1 MPAVFLENRAFLKVT
16 GAEAAHFLNNL
27 LTADLGLIEPGQAA
41 PCALLTPQGKILFD
55 MLVYTLADGYLLE
68 VAAGEQDALLR
79 RLTLY
84 KLRAAVTLTAAEL
97 TGVTAIWDEAPTET
111 AFQDR
116 RFAAA
121 GETVWRV
128 PGRVNSAGDDVRLYT
143 ALRINA
149 GVAEAGLDY
158 PLQDAYPHDVLFDL
172 NGGVSFKKGCYVGQ
186 EVVSRMHHRKMAR
199 RRVAI
204 VSADAPLP
212 ATGTELRADGKP
224 LGTLGTVLDNMGLAI
239 LRIDRAGD
247 AITNGT
253 PILVG
258 DQAVRLHLP
267 VWTGLDFPATS
278 DGD

>member
-1 MPAVFLENRAFLKVT
+1 MPAVFLENRAFLKVA

-41 PCALLTPQGKILFD
+41 PSALLTPQGKILFD
-55 MLVYTLADGYLLE
+55 MLVYPLADGYLLE
-68 VAAGEQDALLR
+68 VAADEQEALLR

-84 KLRAAVTLTAAEL
+84 KLRAAVTLTPAGFS
-97 TGVTAIWDEAPTET
+97 GVTVIWDNVPAE

-128 PGRVNSAGDDVRLYT
+128 PGRVNSAGDDIGLYT
-143 ALRINA
+143 ALRIKA

-158 PLQDAYPHDVLFDL
+158 PLQDAYPHDVLLDL

-204 VSADAPLP
+204 VSADTALP

-224 LGTLGTVLDNMGLAI
+224 LGTLGTVLDTIGLAI
-239 LRIDRAGD
+239 LRIDRTGD
-247 AITNGT
+247 AMANGT
-253 PILVG
+253 PILAG

-267 VWTGLDFPATS
+267 AWTGLDFPAAS
-278 DGD
+278 DED

>member
-1 MPAVFLENRAFLKVT
+1 MPAVFLENRAFLKVA

-41 PCALLTPQGKILFD
+41 PSALLTPQGKILFD
-55 MLVYTLADGYLLE
+55 MLVYPLADGYLLE
-68 VAAGEQDALLR
+68 VASDEQEALLR

-84 KLRAAVTLTAAEL
+84 KLRAAVTLTAAEF
-97 TGVTAIWDEAPTET
+97 TGVTVIWDEAPTES

-116 RFAAA
+116 RFTAASD
-121 GETVWRV
+121 TVWRV
-128 PGRVNSAGDDVRLYT
+128 PGRVNSAGGDVRLYT
-143 ALRINA
+143 ALRIKA

-158 PLQDAYPHDVLFDL
+158 PLQDAYPHDVLLDL

-199 RRVAI
+199 RRIAI
-204 VSADAPLP
+204 VSADTALP

-224 LGTLGTVLDNMGLAI
+224 LGTLGTILDNMGLAI
-239 LRIDRAGD
+239 VRIDRTGD

-253 PILVG
+253 PILAG

-267 VWTGLDFPATS
+267 AWTGLDFPAAS
-278 DGD
+278 DED

>member
-1 MPAVFLENRAFLKVT
+1 MPAVFVENRAFLKVAGSDAT
-16 GAEAAHFLNNL
+16 HFLNNL
-27 LTADLGLIEPGQAA
+27 LTADLSLIEPGQAA
-41 PCALLTPQGKILFD
+41 PSALLTPQGKILFD
-55 MLVYTLADGYLLE
+55 MLVYPLADDHLLE
-68 VAAGEQDALLR
+68 VAASEMEALLR

-84 KLRAAVTLTAAEL
+84 KLRAAVTLTTAQF
-97 TGVTAIWDEAPTET
+97 TGVTVIWDEVPTQA

-128 PGRVNSAGDDVRLYT
+128 PGRVNTAEDDARLYT
-143 ALRINA
+143 ALRIKA

-158 PLQDAYPHDVLFDL
+158 PLQDAYPHDVLLDL

-199 RRVAI
+199 RRIAI
-204 VSADAPLP
+204 VSADTALP

-224 LGTLGTVLDNMGLAI
+224 LGTLGTVLDNIGLAI
-239 LRIDRAGD
+239 LRIDRTGD

-253 PILVG
+253 PILAG
-258 DQAVRLHLP
+258 DQAVQLQLP
-267 VWTGLDFPATS
+267 TWTGLDFPAAS
-278 DGD
+278 DED

>member
-1 MPAVFLENRAFLKVT
+1 MPAVFLENRAFLKVA

-41 PCALLTPQGKILFD
+41 PSALLTPQGKILFD
-55 MLVYTLADGYLLE
+55 MLVYPLADGYLLE
-68 VAAGEQDALLR
+68 VASDEQEALLR

-84 KLRAAVTLTAAEL
+84 KLRAAVTLTAAEF
-97 TGVTAIWDEAPTET
+97 TGVTVIWDEAPTES

-116 RFAAA
+116 RFTAASD
-121 GETVWRV
+121 TVWRV
-128 PGRVNSAGDDVRLYT
+128 PGRVNSAGADVRLYT
-143 ALRINA
+143 ALRIKA

-158 PLQDAYPHDVLFDL
+158 PLQDAYPHDVLLDL

-199 RRVAI
+199 RRIAI
-204 VSADAPLP
+204 VSADTALP

-224 LGTLGTVLDNMGLAI
+224 LGTLGTILDNMGLAI
-239 LRIDRAGD
+239 VRIDRTGD

-253 PILVG
+253 PILAG

-267 VWTGLDFPATS
+267 AWTGLDFPAAS
-278 DGD
+278 DED

>member
-1 MPAVFLENRAFLKVT
+1 MPAVFVENRAFLKVAGSDAT
-16 GAEAAHFLNNL
+16 HFLNNL
-27 LTADLGLIEPGQAA
+27 LTADLSLIEPGQAA
-41 PCALLTPQGKILFD
+41 PSALLTPQGKILFD
-55 MLVYTLADGYLLE
+55 MLVYPLSDGYLLE
-68 VAAGEQDALLR
+68 VESDEQEALLR

-84 KLRAAVTLTAAEL
+84 KLRAAVTLTTAEFS
-97 TGVTAIWDEAPTET
+97 GVTVIWDNVPSE

-128 PGRVNSAGDDVRLYT
+128 PGRVNTAEDDIRLYT
-143 ALRINA
+143 ALRIKA

-158 PLQDAYPHDVLFDL
+158 PLQDAYPHDVLLDL

-204 VSADAPLP
+204 VSADTTLP

-224 LGTLGTVLDNMGLAI
+224 LGTLGTIMDNIGLAI
-239 LRIDRAGD
+239 LRIDRTGD

-253 PILVG
+253 PILAG
-258 DQAVRLHLP
+258 DQSVRLQLP
-267 VWTGLDFPATS
+267 TWTGLDFPAAS
-278 DGD
+278 DED

>member
-1 MPAVFLENRAFLKVT
+1 MPAVFLENRAFLKVA

-55 MLVYTLADGYLLE
+55 MLVYPLADGYLLE
-68 VAAGEQDALLR
+68 VSSDEQEALMR

-84 KLRAAVTLTAAEL
+84 KLRAAVTLTPAEL
-97 TGVTAIWDEAPTET
+97 GGVTVIWDTVPTET

-128 PGRVNSAGDDVRLYT
+128 PGRVDTAEDDTPLYT
-143 ALRINA
+143 ALRIMA

-158 PLQDAYPHDVLFDL
+158 PLQDAYPHDVLLDL

-199 RRVAI
+199 RRIAI
-204 VSADAPLP
+204 VSADTALP

-239 LRIDRAGD
+239 VRIDRTGD

-253 PILVG
+253 PILAG
-258 DQAVRLHLP
+258 DQAVHLRLP
-267 VWTGLDFPATS
+267 AWTGLDFPATS
-278 DGD
+278 DED

>member
-1 MPAVFLENRAFLKVT
+1 MPAVFLENRAFLKVA

-27 LTADLGLIEPGQAA
+27 LTADLGLIEAGQAA
-41 PCALLTPQGKILFD
+41 PSALLTPQGKILFD
-55 MLVYTLADGYLLE
+55 MLVYPLADGYLLE
-68 VAAGEQDALLR
+68 VASDEQEALLR

-84 KLRAAVTLTAAEL
+84 KLRAAVTLTPAEFS
-97 TGVTAIWDEAPTET
+97 GVTVIWDNVPAG

-128 PGRVNSAGDDVRLYT
+128 PGRVNSAVDDIRLYT
-143 ALRINA
+143 ALRIKA

-199 RRVAI
+199 RRIAI
-204 VSADAPLP
+204 VSADTALP

-224 LGTLGTVLDNMGLAI
+224 LGTLGTVLDTIGLAI
-239 LRIDRAGD
+239 LRIDRTGD

-253 PILVG
+253 PILAG
-258 DQAVRLHLP
+258 DQAVSLHLP
-267 VWTGLDFPATS
+267 AWTGLDFPAAS
-278 DGD
+278 DED